1 MKKLIKI
8 LLIIPLTFAT
18 AIILNGQGVAPVAD
32 TLATKAQ
39 KTEKQTQTQSQ
50 EQAGTQ
56 NQVREQSGNREQA
69 PGQVKKSSS
78 GEVKQVR
85 SARPN
90 NMSGGARPASVER
103 PSGSR
108 VPKGVGKPGGAK
120 GPGKR

>member
-18 AIILNGQGVAPVAD
+18 AIILNAQGVAPVAD
-32 TLATKAQ
+32 TLATKGQ
-39 KTEKQTQTQSQ
+39 KTEKQTQTQSK
-50 EQAGTQ
+50 
-56 NQVREQSGNREQA
+56 EQSGNREQA
-69 PGQVKKSSS
+69 QGQVKKSNS

-85 SARPN
+85 SARPGN
-90 NMSGGARPASVER
+90 SMSGGARPASVER

>member
-18 AIILNGQGVAPVAD
+18 AIILNAQGVAPVAD
-32 TLATKAQ
+32 TIGTKAQ
-39 KTEKQTQTQSQ
+39 KTEKQTQSKEQS
-50 EQAGTQ
+50 GTE

-69 PGQVKKSSS
+69 QGQVKKSSS

-90 NMSGGARPASVER
+90 SMSGGARPASVER

-108 VPKGVGKPGGAK
+108 VPKGVGKPGGVK

>member
-18 AIILNGQGVAPVAD
+18 AIILNAQGVAPVAD
-32 TLATKAQ
+32 TIGTKAQ
-39 KTEKQTQTQSQ
+39 KTEKQTQSKEQS
-50 EQAGTQ
+50 GTE

-69 PGQVKKSSS
+69 QGQAKKSSS

-90 NMSGGARPASVER
+90 SMSGGARPASVER

-108 VPKGVGKPGGAK
+108 VPKGVGKPGGVK